1 MIRRNANGYTIIETM
16 MFLIISA
23 SLFGTVI
30 IAMTQQNKRNQF
42 TQSVDAMQVK
52 LQDVLN
58 DVSTGFYPYTTGFT
72 CSGGNNS
79 QPSFSTSSTKE
90 QGANEGCVFV
100 GKALQFEPSG
110 EPGTYNVYTM
120 VGNRQT
126 SNKDVESLREAQ
138 PVLMGI
144 SGRPGVFD
152 TGQLTASVEVT
163 KVITTSS
170 SPTQVGGF
178 VIVSDFSKKAPAGNI
193 VSGNAS
199 RVSVWPVESTGLKMQ
214 TGEFANSTA
223 NTANIN
229 TTAGSGVVV
238 CIQESGGGRK
248 ASLTIGGSNQQL
260 SVERTI
266 DSWPAG
272 CES

>member
-30 IAMTQQNKRNQF
+30 IAMTQQNRRNQF

-58 DVSTGFYPYTTGFT
+58 DVSTGFYPYTTGYS
-72 CSGGNNS
+72 CGGGQNG
-79 QPSFSTSSTKE
+79 PMFSTSSTKE
-90 QGANEGCVFV
+90 QGANQDCVFV
-100 GKALQFEPSG
+100 GKALQFEPQG
-110 EPGTYNVYTM
+110 EPSTYNVYTM

-126 SNKDVESLREAQ
+126 TTNKDVESLEQAK
-138 PVLMGI
+138 PVLMGVK
-144 SGRPGVFD
+144 GRPGLFD

-163 KVITTSS
+163 KVINASS
-170 SPTQVGGF
+170 GSSVGGL
-178 VIVSDFSKKAPAGNI
+178 VIVSDFSKKSQVGNI
-193 VSGNAS
+193 VSGNSS
-199 RVSVWPVESTGLKMQ
+199 RVSVWPIDGTSLKMQ
-214 TGEFANSTA
+214 TKGFADT
-223 NTANIN
+223 TEVTTNIN
-229 TTAGSGVVV
+229 NAAGSGVVV

-248 ASLTIGGSNQQL
+248 ASLTIGGGNQQL

-272 CES
+272 CNP